1 MGVDRLESP
10 PGLAERGERTRRY
23 TNVYVREGG
32 RWRQLALHFHF
43 LP

>member
-1 MGVDRLESP
+1 MGMDRLESP
-10 PGLAERGERTRRY
+10 PPLATRGERTRRF

-32 RWRQLALHFHF
+32 RWRLIARHFHF